1 MSKTFRDYLK
11 HYLAELPREIEG
23 LALEQLALFYDYLE
37 SENRHYNLT
46 AIEEPEQVVIRH
58 FVDSLALQ
66 QVPAF
71 QQAKTILDVGSGAGF
86 PGIPLA
92 ICNPNKKFVL
102 LDSLQKRVRFLE
114 NTAQKLGLTNV
125 GVVNERA
132 ESFGQLAHY
141 RELFDLV
148 TARAVAN
155 LAILGE
161 YCLPSTRVG
170 GCFIAMKSDSG
181 MAELESAATALTIL
195 GGGQGDVIAYQ
206 LPDGRQRQLIIIPK
220 IMATPTKYPRR
231 PGMPKKRPLK

>member
-11 HYLAELPREIEG
+11 HYLAELPGEIEG

-125 GVVNERA
+125 EVVNERA
-132 ESFGQLAHY
+132 ESFGQLADY
-141 RELFDLV
+141 REIFDLV

-181 MAELESAATALTIL
+181 VSELESAATALTIL
-195 GGGQGDVIAYQ
+195 GGGKGDVIAYQ